1 MSPEQSHEK
10 IYVFLGPPKKN
21 MVIYH
26 IETSKDVGIG
36 AHGIPW
42 KSKTKQRMVF
52 RMIHI
57 KDSLLPMGKVW
68 SLDFLGIWYNVNTSP
83 LHDARK
89 LHLPP
94 RALSSKR
101 PADSPAVLGN
111 FCWGTF
117 LRVVFQKN
125 NKKLDFSWSQLQ
137 SCKKNTQ
144 KCEHLRFFSPSKVS
158 KLRNFCHSFTG
169 SCVCWRPLWD
179 SSILRKDSTSRFNS
193 PSSSSFSMT
202 TCHRKFWA
210 QIPQCL
216 AMTTVVI
223 FSSSILFPLH
233 LFVPRYALMLKSNGS
248 NIRFTYTKFA
258 QIMSPWNITRI
269 SHLKPFKVMFTSHPK
284 RDIHRKS
291 CSMITMKMMINSMV
305 KSFNKKKTTNIFAVS
320 TISKVIQVGPYLF
333 PTHIHGKDE
342 INHHITS
349 ASSNFVASRSCAKR
363 ASCRATLS
371 NWSCLTV
378 ARSRGRWG
386 FVEVQWGQKPC
397 YWFI

>member
-1 MSPEQSHEK
+1 MFWCPWYMIQVSYKSATWCEKASLCLQELFLQSAQLILLRFWGIFVGEL
-10 IYVFLGPPKKN
+10 FARRFPQKK
-21 MVIYH
+21 
-26 IETSKDVGIG
+26 T
-36 AHGIPW
+36 
-42 KSKTKQRMVF
+42 
-52 RMIHI
+52 
-57 KDSLLPMGKVW
+57 
-68 SLDFLGIWYNVNTSP
+68 
-83 LHDARK
+83 
-89 LHLPP
+89 
-94 RALSSKR
+94 
-101 PADSPAVLGN
+101 
-111 FCWGTF
+111 
-117 LRVVFQKN
+117 
-125 NKKLDFSWSQLQ
+125 LDFSFSQLQ
-137 SCKKNTQ
+137 SCEKKH
-144 KCEHLRFFSPSKVS
+144 KKIEHVGCFSPSKVS

-210 QIPQCL
+210 QSPQCL

-223 FSSSILFPLH
+223 FTFSTLFPLH
-233 LFVPRYALMLKSNGS
+233 LFVPRYVLILKTNGS
-248 NIRFTYTKFA
+248 NIRFTCTKFA

-291 CSMITMKMMINSMV
+291 CSMMTMKMMINSMV
-305 KSFNKKKTTNIFAVS
+305 KSFKKTTNIFAVS

-397 YWFI
+397 CWFIWGILNGLVVGGWTSPPEKYAQVKLDSHFLKDRGENKKYLKLPPPSLLYSSYKTE